1 MNELFPLHNLLVL
14 TPLNVVRRI
23 TPKVLNEVLMKTKS
37 KNLIVLKV
45 TQLTFSAQSQHVK
58 RYKKCENMLKVN
70 NKNTRTTPL
79 TPLSK
84 CAISAQ

>member
-23 TPKVLNEVLMKTKS
+23 TPKVLNEVLMKNKS
-37 KNLIVLKV
+37 KNLTLLKV
-45 TQLTFSAQSQHVK
+45 TQLTFSAQSQQEK

-84 CAISAQ
+84 CVISAQ

>member
-23 TPKVLNEVLMKTKS
+23 TPKVLNEVLMKNKS
-37 KNLIVLKV
+37 KNLTVLKV
-45 TQLTFSAQSQHVK
+45 TQLTFSAQSQQVK

-70 NKNTRTTPL
+70 NKNTRTMPL

-84 CAISAQ
+84 CTISAQ